1 MVFLESIK
9 PLLTEPQSI
18 MSFKHYNLVYSIA
31 QIVTTQQSNS
41 ASTASAVAS
50 ASSTMHH
57 QSAASRI
64 IPRLEDKYEINAALD
79 ELVANETHSEASY
92 AR

>member
-1 MVFLESIK
+1 MMNRVK
-9 PLLTEPQSI
+9 PFLTEPQSL

-41 ASTASAVAS
+41 ASTAAVAS

>member
-1 MVFLESIK
+1 
-9 PLLTEPQSI
+9 

-41 ASTASAVAS
+41 ASTAVAS